1 MEKEVHDLKMSL
13 DARLVEL
20 RNRGA
25 EIQTAG
31 NTLKDY
37 EQQIRALH
45 VRIRR
50 GFPLGGALCETDD
63 KSMLEEKARCLQ
75 SITAETAKICAK

>member
-20 RNRGA
+20 RNRAA
-25 EIQTAG
+25 EVQTAS
-31 NTLKDY
+31 NTIKDY

-45 VRIRR
+45 VSRP
-50 GFPLGGALCETDD
+50 PLPRLFEGAV
-63 KSMLEEKARCLQ
+63 Q
-75 SITAETAKICAK
+75 